1 VASPLLILCLGNELI
16 SDDGFG
22 AVVAQFLQDDA
33 DLTAKADVIFA
44 PTAGFALLDMLSG
57 RVSVLIVDAVQSVG
71 GKPGMLTGFASDLLA
86 PGYNLVTSHQI
97 SLPTAVAMGRCL
109 GVQMPDE
116 IDILAV
122 EAADLLT
129 LRQEL
134 TPAVQLALPAAV
146 AYVKEWVLR
155 RSN

>member
-1 VASPLLILCLGNELI
+1 
-16 SDDGFG
+16 
-22 AVVAQFLQDDA
+22 
-33 DLTAKADVIFA
+33 
-44 PTAGFALLDMLSG
+44 
-57 RVSVLIVDAVQSVG
+57 
-71 GKPGMLTGFASDLLA
+71 
-86 PGYNLVTSHQI
+86 
-97 SLPTAVAMGRCL
+97 MGRCL